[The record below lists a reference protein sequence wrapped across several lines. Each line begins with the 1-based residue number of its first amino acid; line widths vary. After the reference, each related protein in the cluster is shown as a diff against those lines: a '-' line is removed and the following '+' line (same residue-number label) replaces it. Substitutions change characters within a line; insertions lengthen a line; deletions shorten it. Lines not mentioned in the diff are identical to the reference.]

1 MLISLELFADK
12 YYSFNKSHETHLSK
26 TYLNDDFHITNI
38 GTMVEEMENT
48 LRAIIEEIY
57 IKKSKEV
64 KITYSRLSI
73 PLDLAQ

>member
-1 MLISLELFADK
+1 MNEG
-12 YYSFNKSHETHLSK
+12 
-26 TYLNDDFHITNI
+26 FHITNI

-64 KITYSRLSI
+64 KL
-73 PLDLAQ
+73 L

>member
-1 MLISLELFADK
+1 MLIFLELFADK
-12 YYSFNKSHETHLSK
+12 YNSLKKSQETHFSK

-38 GTMVEEMENT
+38 GTMIEEMENT

-64 KITYSRLSI
+64 NLLN
-73 PLDLAQ
+73 LDYRYC

>member
-1 MLISLELFADK
+1 M
-12 YYSFNKSHETHLSK
+12 
-26 TYLNDDFHITNI
+26 NDDFHITNI

-64 KITYSRLSI
+64 YIY
-73 PLDLAQ
+73 